1 MLTAGL
7 PELTSVKDIQYLKVR
22 NPPPCCVFVG
32 ICEHKAQLE
41 LHSKCPQGTDKM
53 AQMGGL
59 PAAKSE
65 DPSSV
70 PGEN

>member
-22 NPPPCCVFVG
+22 TPPPTVCLLAF
-32 ICEHKAQLE
+32 CEHKAQLE
-41 LHSKCPQGTDKM
+41 LHSKCPQETDKM